1 MQAIHPNGKINPNE
15 CMQCLH
21 CQTLYYD
28 DQRCLPMIQKRL
40 KRERRQALSSKSKSP
55 VPQSPVP
62 KGPVPQGPAREAAK
76 VN

>member
-1 MQAIHPNGKINPNE
+1 MPHAPRCAKECMVQAIHPNGKINPNE

-40 KRERRQALSSKSKSP
+40 KRERRQALSAKSRRP
-55 VPQSPVP
+55 VKEVANVS
-62 KGPVPQGPAREAAK
+62 
-76 VN
+76 